1 MIEPEFLTG
10 KRALV
15 TGGAK
20 RIGRAVA
27 LALARY
33 GADVVTHYNRS
44 EKEAHETANDI
55 QAMGRKA
62 WCVQTD
68 LSKENAVMRL
78 IPEAVSV
85 AGQLDILVNSAAD
98 FPESTL
104 QTVTFSGIADEM
116 RLNAY
121 TPLALARAFAEQE
134 QPGHIINF
142 LDTRI
147 VDYDKEHVAYHLS
160 KRAMFALTR
169 QMAAEFAPDIQ
180 VNAVAPGL
188 VLPPPGKDDRYL
200 EALHHTNPLQRHGTL
215 EDITRTVLFFLANS
229 FVTGQVI
236 YVDGGRHM
244 EGRFYGS

>member
-1 MIEPEFLTG
+1 VIEPEFLTG

-180 VNAVAPGL
+180 VNAVAPGVVAFPETGYESDEEMQEAYVRRVPL
-188 VLPPPGKDDRYL
+188 KRPGTPEDAARAVRWLAL
-200 EALHHTNPLQRHGTL
+200 EATY
-215 EDITRTVLFFLANS
+215 
-229 FVTGQVI
+229 VTGEVI
-236 YVDGGRHM
+236 RLDGGRWLA
-244 EGRFYGS
+244 